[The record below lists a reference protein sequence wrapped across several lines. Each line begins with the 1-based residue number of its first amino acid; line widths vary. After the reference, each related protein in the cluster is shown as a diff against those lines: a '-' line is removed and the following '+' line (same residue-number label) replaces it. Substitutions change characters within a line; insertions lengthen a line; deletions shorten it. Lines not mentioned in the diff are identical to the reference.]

1 MPRLPGR
8 KDEVHVG
15 SKLGF
20 HIQKRRQGWPNV
32 IADTVPAL
40 VKSLEWGIL
49 DEWIPEEQTEPAK
62 IERAR
67 KWKEFK
73 VFLSGRYATSMQILE
88 RPEDRAYEFWNRC
101 LDTFTGGDRDK
112 RQEVLAR
119 MRLFDA
125 WEGYNEVGAGDATAI
140 ANLGRFDAA
149 LARYFH
155 AEGMRYAGGGFSMTK
170 PSLEE
175 WPCYCD
181 ALLEAVSSGHG
192 ERPDFLHLH
201 EYWYPSDNWGDLLLP
216 DGSIDADK
224 MRQATQGYMLHWR
237 ELYQHADTPREMML
251 PVIISECGWDQGWPQ
266 QAGFR
271 QSPRSDEDY
280 LKWLIWYDQELQKP
294 LDGVDYVVGAA
305 IYTYGHETQWTSF
318 EIDQWQGRG
327 ILDKLRAYLR
337 EENRSP
343 HPWAWQVAWQPKE
356 PEIEESHFVLL
367 AQNSSILWR
376 HALDKYLDTFKVT
389 NGQSLDD
396 AVRLAAKHH
405 HITLVGTAGSPY
417 GMSKEWEDEIR
428 RRNSKIIIDRME
440 AASVSELCRVADRR
454 AQRGDRY
461 GEHDRE

>member
-337 EENRSP
+337 EENLSP

>member
-1 MPRLPGR
+1 MLRLPGR

-62 IERAR
+62 TERAR

-140 ANLGRFDAA
+140 AKLGRFDAA

-175 WPCYCD
+175 WPRYCD

-337 EENRSP
+337 EENLSP

-367 AQNSSILWR
+367 AQNSSITWR

>member
-101 LDTFTGGDRDK
+101 LDAFTGGDRDK

-175 WPCYCD
+175 WPRYCD

-337 EENRSP
+337 EENLSP

>member
-1 MPRLPGR
+1 MLRLPGR

-140 ANLGRFDAA
+140 AKLGRFDAA

-337 EENRSP
+337 EENLSP

-367 AQNSSILWR
+367 AQNSSITWR

>member
-1 MPRLPGR
+1 
-8 KDEVHVG
+8 
-15 SKLGF
+15 
-20 HIQKRRQGWPNV
+20 
-32 IADTVPAL
+32 
-40 VKSLEWGIL
+40 
-49 DEWIPEEQTEPAK
+49 
-62 IERAR
+62 
-67 KWKEFK
+67 
-73 VFLSGRYATSMQILE
+73 
-88 RPEDRAYEFWNRC
+88 
-101 LDTFTGGDRDK
+101 
-112 RQEVLAR
+112 
-119 MRLFDA
+119 
-125 WEGYNEVGAGDATAI
+125 
-140 ANLGRFDAA
+140 
-149 LARYFH
+149 
-155 AEGMRYAGGGFSMTK
+155 
-170 PSLEE
+170 
-175 WPCYCD
+175 
-181 ALLEAVSSGHG
+181 LEAVSSGHG

-337 EENRSP
+337 EENLSP

-367 AQNSSILWR
+367 AQNSSITWR

>member
-1 MPRLPGR
+1 MLRLPGR

-461 GEHDRE
+461 GEHGRE